1 MTRKLISVLIANLF
15 VAAPAFA
22 QDFQLG
28 GSVGVGGLYVDDET
42 VDAAKL
48 NEYRDLSNGVLSV
61 IDVKGRSR
69 NYYLDVYGEN
79 LARDDMF
86 IDVRGGGYGL
96 FKYQLYSDSL
106 RHNFTFGARSP
117 YSGIGTALQTID
129 TSAGAVATVGNPA
142 LWSSYDLEYKRRKD
156 GGALEFSFN
165 SPWYVRVDANQIVFD
180 GNKLQSYAKGTSPG
194 NGYVDFAIPV
204 DYKTKNLSLE
214 GGYASKRLQV
224 SLNFLSSKFENDN
237 PVLRWS
243 NNFFGGLDASPLAP
257 DNDYK
262 RWSANAIF
270 KQLPLGSAL
279 AVRYTTSTAE
289 NDVAILPTMLSTG
302 GTNPTSNP
310 TSPVFRGDIKY
321 DTYSISLTSNPTR
334 QIDTRLY
341 LNNFEKKNESS
352 KIDFL
357 ALPAGFGC
365 GDNPQAG
372 PPAVSDCDTEL
383 FSYEKKN
390 YGVEAGFRLN
400 PQNKF
405 NAGFDYSD
413 LERHRKDSTETEEK
427 KYSLEWKNSSLDL
440 MRARVKYQFTERRS
454 NFVGGNLGA
463 NANDPLFL
471 QRFVARYDVSN
482 LDQDLVKLALDFAPS
497 PTVDFGIELN
507 LKKNKYKD
515 TILGRTKDD
524 RQELYVTAAFGDRDV
539 FRVLAFADYE
549 VIKYD
554 SVHRTINAGACPVT
568 SPNCFDPFQPATTT
582 AFNWSARNKDTN
594 SSFGLGF
601 DWPVREQLMVKGSVL
616 WGRSEG
622 DVAVTA
628 QTLPS
633 GAPAATLVPITNY
646 GNNEKWAFN
655 LKGIYRLNRNWELTG
670 GYSYEEL
677 KFNDVQFNGY
687 TYVVPVTPISA
698 STSYLSGWYANP
710 SYQANIVYLIDRKS
724 VV

>member
-15 VAAPAFA
+15 VAVPVFA
-22 QDFQLG
+22 QEFRLG
-28 GSVGVGGLYVDDET
+28 GSVGVGGLYVDDDT
-42 VDAAKL
+42 IDAAKL
-48 NEYRDLSNGVLSV
+48 NEYRDLANGVLSV

-79 LARDDMF
+79 VARDDMF
-86 IDVRGGGYGL
+86 VDVRGGRYGL

-117 YSGIGTALQTID
+117 YSGVGTALQTIA

-142 LWSSYDLEYKRRKD
+142 LWSSYDIEYKRRKD
-156 GGALEFSFN
+156 GGALECSFN
-165 SPWYVRVDANQIVFD
+165 SPWYVRVDASQIVFD

-194 NGYVDFAIPV
+194 NGFVDFAIPV
-204 DYKTKNLSLE
+204 DYKTKNLSIE

-224 SLNFLSSKFENDN
+224 SLNFLSSKFENEN

-243 NNFFGGLDASPLAP
+243 NNFFVGLDATPLAS

-262 RWSANAIF
+262 RWSANAIL

-321 DTYSISLTSNPTR
+321 DTYSLSLTSNPTR

-341 LNNFEKKNESS
+341 LNHFEKKNESS
-352 KIDFL
+352 RVDFL

-383 FSYEKKN
+383 FSYKKKN

-413 LERHRKDSTETEEK
+413 LERERKDSTDTEEK

-440 MRARVKYQFTERRS
+440 LSARVKYQFTERRS
-454 NFVGGNLGA
+454 NFVGGNLGVD
-463 NANDPLFL
+463 ANDPLFL

-482 LDQDLVKLALDFAPS
+482 LDQDLIKLALDFTPS
-497 PTVDFGIELN
+497 PNVDFGVELN

-515 TILGRTKDD
+515 TVLGRTKDD
-524 RQELYVTAAFGDRDV
+524 RQELYLTAAFGDRDV

-554 SVHRTINAGACPVT
+554 SVHRTINAGACPLT
-568 SPNCFDPFQPATTT
+568 SPNCFDPFQPATTA
-582 AFNWSARNKDTN
+582 AFNWSARNRDTN

-601 DWPVREQLMVKGSVL
+601 DWPVRERLMVKGSAL

-628 QTLPS
+628 QTLPN

-655 LKGIYRLNRNWELTG
+655 LKGIYRLNRHWELAG

-710 SYQANIVYLIDRKS
+710 TYKANIVYLIAKYRF
-724 VV
+724 